1 MHSLI
6 ILAAIGVAQGAALKA
21 DKRQATTVPDYFQ
34 STPEIF
40 AGPTPT
46 GSAAFLA
53 QTNPAPFPSITY
65 IPPQPLE
72 TQVPIQGAPPGG
84 NIYQLHGQL
93 SHYFPN
99 PVGLGVNEF
108 PLPQGAN
115 ISYLYVLHRHGS
127 RYPTS
132 TSSVVEKITN
142 NTGKFQASGALAFLN
157 DWTYKLGEQILVPV
171 GKQEYGY
178 PWQLFCTSTG

>member
-1 MHSLI
+1 MRPLI
-6 ILAAIGVAQGAALKA
+6 VSASIGLASGALAAAVEAE
-21 DKRQATTVPDYFQ
+21 KRQTPSLPDYFQ
-34 STPEIF
+34 SSPEAF
-40 AGPTPT
+40 AGPTST

-53 QTNPAPFPSITY
+53 ETNPAPFPSTTY

-72 TQVPIQGAPPGG
+72 TQVPIQGAPDGG

-99 PVGLGVNEF
+99 PDGLGVDEF
-108 PLPQGAN
+108 PLPKGAN

-132 TSSVVEKITN
+132 TPEVVEKIVN
-142 NTGKFQASGALAFLN
+142 NSATLQATGQLAFLN
-157 DWTYKLGEQILVPV
+157 DWTYKLGGQILVPI
-171 GKQEYGY
+171 GKQEYG
-178 PWQLFCTSTG
+178 WHA